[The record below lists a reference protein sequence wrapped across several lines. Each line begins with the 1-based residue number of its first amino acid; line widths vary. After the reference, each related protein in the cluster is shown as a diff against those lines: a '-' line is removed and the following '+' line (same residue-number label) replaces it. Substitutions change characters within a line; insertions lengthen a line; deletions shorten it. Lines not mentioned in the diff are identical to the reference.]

1 MSYISSNKDYLWAAV
16 GAIAIQNG
24 YLLTSTTVVL
34 ICAIAAYWLLI
45 VPEKSTDKNYGTDFK
60 NRDGG
65 YSQIPMAPSAIP
77 VLGHALSYR
86 RDPPGFLI
94 RMRRQCGPIFQL
106 NLAGKIM
113 ILVCGPKE
121 QLQLANV
128 PESVLS
134 LREAVGAIGFEQTL
148 GYKNVHKGTNIHKG
162 IVKAILNSTEGSN
175 GTSLADR
182 QLIAWQASIQEAMNK
197 ELIICDGN
205 NSKVDFFHLIRRV
218 MLRAVVE
225 MFIGKVFLRD
235 WTSYDFLK
243 EFMDFQ
249 DTLEDVTAKVV
260 ILPRWLAL
268 VAMLWPLQ
276 RRRERMQLVIQERL
290 ENVLQKKGKLS
301 NDTDNDDPDV
311 GFWLRDILRKKH
323 PISDIAEYIVGL
335 LFAGHKNPAIGAAQS
350 YLLLQEYGSAE
361 VRAQCQKEAALLI
374 STTIPIKWSQFKSS
388 LPTLHRA
395 CLESLRLTAH
405 SIGGVRTAQKD
416 LTVLVNAGT
425 DTNDGMKETIYRI
438 TKGASVAF
446 SHITSSLDTSIW
458 GENAGVFDS
467 DLRRYS
473 EESYTDDYKF
483 STFSHGVHKC
493 PGREMAMIH
502 LKITVALLLT
512 EYEIK
517 LPEKIPPLDFE
528 RATLAQREGAV
539 MVSITQR
546 HRQQK

>member
-1 MSYISSNKDYLWAAV
+1 MV
-16 GAIAIQNG
+16 
-24 YLLTSTTVVL
+24 
-34 ICAIAAYWLLI
+34 
-45 VPEKSTDKNYGTDFK
+45 
-60 NRDGG
+60 
-65 YSQIPMAPSAIP
+65 
-77 VLGHALSYR
+77 ALSYR

-94 RMRRQCGPIFQL
+94 RMRSQCGPIFQL
-106 NLAGKIM
+106 NLAGKKM

-121 QLQLANV
+121 QRQLATV

-182 QLIAWQASIQEAMNK
+182 QLIAWQVSIREAMDK
-197 ELIICDGN
+197 ELRICDGN

-225 MFIGKVFLRD
+225 MFIGKAFLRD

-260 ILPRWLAL
+260 IVPRWLSL

-276 RRRERMQLVIQERL
+276 RRRERMQFVIQERL
-290 ENVLQKKGKLS
+290 KSVLQMKGNLS
-301 NDTDNDDPDV
+301 NDTDSDESDV

-350 YLLLQEYGSAE
+350 YLLLQEYGSEE
-361 VRAQCQKEAALLI
+361 VRAQCQKEAALLV

-416 LTVLVNAGT
+416 LTVLVRADT
-425 DTNDGMKETIYRI
+425 DTNDGMKEMVYRI
-438 TKGASVAF
+438 PKGASVGFA
-446 SHITSSLDTSIW
+446 HITSSLDTSIW
-458 GENAGVFDS
+458 GENAAVFDS
-467 DLRRYS
+467 ELRRYS

-512 EYEIK
+512 EYEVR

-546 HRQQK
+546 